1 MLGRDVAIVDL
12 AVVKTVR
19 LDVVEVVGLALEEL
33 GQLAVL
39 A

>member
-12 AVVKTVR
+12 AVVETVC

>member
-12 AVVKTVR
+12 AVVETVR